1 MQVCPAATLVV
12 KVQTHLVTCWSGD
25 GCQKQVYTV
34 KGSQKVGNLLPSRR
48 LLCIGL
54 RPEHT
59 WQTGQMPHLPAQGMS
74 RLSQCSTARVL
85 NLLVSLCLQT
95 TQCIL
100 AQEKQRCVMAH
111 ITPECMLLGWTAEK
125 GLASNCAPLHCSCN

>member
-12 KVQTHLVTCWSGD
+12 KVQAHLVTYWSGD
-25 GCQKQVYTV
+25 GCQKQIYTV
-34 KGSQKVGNLLPSRR
+34 KGCQKVGNLLPSQR

-54 RPEHT
+54 RPEQT
-59 WQTGQMPHLPAQGMS
+59 WQTRQMPHLPAQTMS

-85 NLLVSLCLQT
+85 SLLVSLSLQT

-100 AQEKQRCVMAH
+100 AQEKQGCVMAH
-111 ITPECMLLGWTAEK
+111 IALECMLLGWTTEK
-125 GLASNCAPLHCSCN
+125 RTGVKLGPTALQL